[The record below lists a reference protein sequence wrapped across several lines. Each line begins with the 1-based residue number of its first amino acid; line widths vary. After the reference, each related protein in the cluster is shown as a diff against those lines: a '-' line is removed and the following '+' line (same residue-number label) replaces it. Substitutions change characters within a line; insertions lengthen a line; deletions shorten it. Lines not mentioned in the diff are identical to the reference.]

1 MTYNYICRLC
11 GRAKPLE
18 GLDTIPIVG
27 QRKQE
32 RIVEMVMTLAKHL
45 DKHHK
50 TELAKIGMVSQE
62 VFGIAIFSQYEVQ
75 DPDILKAMDA
85 GRVRIRMAHT
95 RYIPTNETI
104 VKQVESLGLSSG
116 VDVSRVIALMVQMRD
131 ALLEINACAVPSP
144 QPQPPAPIAA

>member
-1 MTYNYICRLC
+1 MTYNYICKLC

-50 TELAKIGMVSQE
+50 AELAKIGMVSQE
-62 VFGIAIFSQYEVQ
+62 VFGIAIFSQYDVQ
-75 DPDILKAMDA
+75 DPDILKAMEA
-85 GRVRIRMAHT
+85 GRVRIRTAHT
-95 RYIPTNETI
+95 RYVPTNEAI
-104 VKQVESLGLSSG
+104 VKQVESLGLSNG
-116 VDVSRVIALMVQMRD
+116 VEVSRVIALMVQMRD
-131 ALLEINACAVPSP
+131 ALLEINVSAAASP
-144 QPQPPAPIAA
+144 QPPTPVAA